1 MCMKEKTN
9 AEKIYEMYKEEE
21 VKVKALRDKINPF
34 QRVFGFKEFKD
45 VIVRCENSEINFVR
59 YCNSNNIE
67 FDNPD
72 ILPIYE
78 AYHAYVYKKFEK
90 AYYEL
95 ARYLEERNMI
105 FLGRQLT
112 IKEKIKSMISI
123 DNTKRLYLPIQ
134 NHASNYDQILDDITD
149 IDVKRDI
156 KDIMI
161 TYIDFL
167 YDSFKIICDD
177 TEKINY
183 MFESLMNQVR
193 PLFIAALKELKLYE
207 GILVIDDEVI
217 KLTTKKEEEKTR
229 SKKNGF
235 NIKV

>member
-9 AEKIYEMYKEEE
+9 AEKIYETYREEE
-21 VKVKALRDKINPF
+21 ENVKTLRDKVNSF
-34 QRVFGFKEFKD
+34 QRIFGFGEFKD
-45 VIVRCENSEINFVR
+45 VIVRCENSEVSYIR
-59 YCNSNNIE
+59 YCNQNNVQ
-67 FDNPD
+67 FDNED
-72 ILPIYE
+72 VLPIFD
-78 AYHAYVYKKFEK
+78 AYHVYVYKMFEK

-95 ARYLEERNMI
+95 TRYIEERNMI

-123 DNTKRLYLPIQ
+123 DNTKKLYLPIQ
-134 NHASNYDQILDDITD
+134 NHVANYEKILDEITD

-161 TYIDFL
+161 TYIDYL
-167 YDSFKIICDD
+167 YESFKTISKDATNID
-177 TEKINY
+177 Y
-183 MFESLMNQVR
+183 MFQNLMNRVR
-193 PLFIAALKELKLYE
+193 PILIEALKELKLYE